1 MLLTSLISYM
11 CMVCFIFLLFIGGLL
26 QELKNIASLMFAK
39 RTQQSQRG
47 QDHLLETSNTPEL

>member
-1 MLLTSLISYM
+1 M

-26 QELKNIASLMFAK
+26 QVLKNIASLMFAK
-39 RTQQSQRG
+39 RTKQSQRG